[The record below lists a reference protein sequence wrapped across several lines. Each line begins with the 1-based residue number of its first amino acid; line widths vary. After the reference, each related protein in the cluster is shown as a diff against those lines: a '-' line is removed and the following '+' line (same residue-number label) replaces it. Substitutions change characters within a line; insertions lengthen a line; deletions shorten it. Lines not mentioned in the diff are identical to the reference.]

1 MTLLGINS
9 EEPMKEKTKRDLV
22 LKTDPETNEQYWA
35 MGTVTVHKAEEHDKV
50 NAVLDI
56 LKGVTT
62 PEEVRKKY
70 DITSINSVYTWIG
83 KYVSQEKSL
92 SLEEQT
98 DEDMARK
105 SKDDQIRELK
115 AQLRQAK
122 KEAELEKLRAHAYDK
137 MIDLAEETFNIP
149 IRKKSGTKQ

>member
-1 MTLLGINS
+1 MR
-9 EEPMKEKTKRDLV
+9 EKVRWESV
-22 LKTDPETNEQYWA
+22 LKTDPETREQYWSREQA
-35 MGTVTVHKAEEHDKV
+35 TVYKADQQDRV

-62 PEEVRKKY
+62 AEDVKKKY

-92 SLEEQT
+92 SLQEQT
-98 DEDMARK
+98 DEDMANK

-115 AQLRQAK
+115 AQLRQAR
-122 KEAELEKLRAHAYDK
+122 KEAELEKLRAHAYDT
-137 MIDLAEETFNIP
+137 MISLAEETFNIP

>member
-1 MTLLGINS
+1 
-9 EEPMKEKTKRDLV
+9 MKEIVKRDLI
-22 LKTDPETNEQYWA
+22 LKTDPETNEQYWTP
-35 MGTVTVHKAEEHDKV
+35 GLKTVIKPDENDRL

-56 LKGVTT
+56 LKGATT
-62 PEEVRKKY
+62 AEEVRRKY

-98 DEDMARK
+98 EEDMTKK

-115 AQLRQAK
+115 AQLKQAR
-122 KEAELEKLRAHAYDK
+122 KEAELEKLRAHAYDT
-137 MIDLAEETFNIP
+137 MINLAEETFNIP

>member
-1 MTLLGINS
+1 MFQWLCFYPFGVIGELDLSTRGVATLCPGLWAPG
-9 EEPMKEKTKRDLV
+9 
-22 LKTDPETNEQYWA
+22 LKTVINPDEN
-35 MGTVTVHKAEEHDKV
+35 DRL

-56 LKGVTT
+56 LKGATT
-62 PEEVRKKY
+62 AEEVRRKY

-98 DEDMARK
+98 EEDMTKK

-115 AQLRQAK
+115 AQLKQAR
-122 KEAELEKLRAHAYDK
+122 KEAELEKLRAHAYDT
-137 MIDLAEETFNIP
+137 MINLAEETFNIP

>member
-1 MTLLGINS
+1 
-9 EEPMKEKTKRDLV
+9 MKETVKRDLI

-35 MGTVTVHKAEEHDKV
+35 PGLKTVIKPDENDRL

-56 LKGVTT
+56 LKGTT
-62 PEEVRKKY
+62 TAEEVRRKY
-70 DITSINSVYTWIG
+70 DISSINSVYTWIG

-98 DEDMARK
+98 EEDMTKK
-105 SKDDQIRELK
+105 SKDDQIRKLK
-115 AQLRQAK
+115 AQLKQAR
-122 KEAELEKLRAHAYDK
+122 KEAELEKLRAHAYDT
-137 MIDLAEETFNIP
+137 MINLAEETFNIP

>member
-1 MTLLGINS
+1 
-9 EEPMKEKTKRDLV
+9 MKAIVKRDLV
-22 LKTDPETNEQYWA
+22 LKTDPVTNKQYWSRED
-35 MGTVTVHKAEEHDKV
+35 VTVYKAEEYDKV

-56 LKGVTT
+56 LKGTIT
-62 PEEVRKKY
+62 AEDVRKKFG
-70 DITSINSVYTWIG
+70 ITSINSVYTWIG

-98 DEDMARK
+98 EEDMARK

-115 AQLRQAK
+115 AQLKQAR
-122 KEAELEKLRAHAYDK
+122 KEAELEKLRAHAYDT
-137 MIDLAEETFNIP
+137 MINLAEATFNIP